1 MISTKNAL
9 TALWFTLTS
18 IVIFG
23 CFFLK
28 NQVHDLE
35 NELSKINQNI
45 ASDMRNIHVLKAEWG
60 KLNSPERLRKLASEY
75 ISLNKI
81 RAEQIINY
89 PALPFE
95 NESSVMSIAS
105 NNKDDLKQLA
115 KTAR

>member
-1 MISTKNAL
+1 MISIKSAIN
-9 TALWFTLTS
+9 ALWFTLTC

-45 ASDMRNIHVLKAEWG
+45 ASDMRNIHILKAEWG
-60 KLNSPERLRKLASEY
+60 KLNTPERLRKLAAEY
-75 ISLNKI
+75 SSLNKVK
-81 RAEQIINY
+81 AEQIINY
-89 PALPFE
+89 SALPFE
-95 NESSVMSIAS
+95 NESMKVNVAS
-105 NNKDDLKQLA
+105 NTNADYKQLA

>member
-1 MISTKNAL
+1 MISTRTAL
-9 TALWFTLTS
+9 TALWFTLTC

-35 NELSKINQNI
+35 GELSRINQNI
-45 ASDMRNIHVLKAEWG
+45 ASDMRNIHILKAEWG
-60 KLNSPERLRKLASEY
+60 KLNTPERLRTLAEEY
-75 ISLNKI
+75 ASLNKI